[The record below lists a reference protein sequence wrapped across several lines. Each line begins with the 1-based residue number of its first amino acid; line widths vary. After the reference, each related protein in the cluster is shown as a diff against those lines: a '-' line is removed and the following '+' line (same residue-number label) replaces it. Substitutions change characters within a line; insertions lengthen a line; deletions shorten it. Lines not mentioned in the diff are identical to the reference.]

1 MPHLYLTT
9 ALLLF
14 WPLYDTG
21 PLPEKPAAESSLPVI
36 QTSCVF
42 VSYSDGDIASG
53 PQQQLFLTFDAQG
66 KPVQVTGDDGSQM
79 RVSWSGSFPDSMT
92 LEADEEIIMTA
103 TFSRQGAQLLAE
115 IEEAEFDGRLR
126 LVMTLD
132 AEGRVTEAQELEYE
146 EGEWVTMAT
155 ETYVW
160 EGRNIVRSQTVM
172 NTGGR
177 APRIWMNL
185 YTFDDNPNAFGGQA
199 YGMVMLASGAIGE
212 GFAGYGSAN
221 NLIAYRQR
229 NLEAPVDIRDE
240 AAALAAPGG
249 AWEDTT
255 FDVTYDD
262 HGHIQRLRDR
272 VYGTTRDFVWR
283 CD

>member
-1 MPHLYLTT
+1 MPHLYFTT

-21 PLPEKPAAESSLPVI
+21 PLPEKPAAESSLQAV

-42 VSYSDGDIASG
+42 VSYSDGDSSSG
-53 PQQQLFLTFDAQG
+53 PQQQFFLMFDAQG
-66 KPVQVTGDDGSQM
+66 KPVQVTGDDGSKM
-79 RVSWSGSFPDSMT
+79 RVSWSGPFPDSMT
-92 LEADEEIIMTA
+92 LEADEEVIMTA
-103 TFSRQGAQLLAE
+103 TFSRQSAQLLAE
-115 IEEAEFDGRLR
+115 IEEAEFEGRLR

-132 AEGRVTEAQELEYE
+132 AGGRVTEAQELEYK

-160 EGRNIVRSQTVM
+160 DGRNIVRSQTVM

-185 YTFDDNPNAFGGQA
+185 YSYDDKPNAFGGQA

-229 NLEAPVDIRDE
+229 NLEAPVDIRNE
-240 AAALAAPGG
+240 AVALAAPGG
-249 AWEDTT
+249 DWEDT
-255 FDVTYDD
+255 VWAISYDNR
-262 HGHIQRLRDR
+262 GLIQRLHDPET
-272 VYGTTRDFVWR
+272 GMTRDFVWH